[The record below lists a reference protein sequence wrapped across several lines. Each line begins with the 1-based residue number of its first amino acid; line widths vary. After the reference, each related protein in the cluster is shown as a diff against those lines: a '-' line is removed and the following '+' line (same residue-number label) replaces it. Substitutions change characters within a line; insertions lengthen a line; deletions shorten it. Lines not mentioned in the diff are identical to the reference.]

1 MSIIEEKSWLW
12 MIKSRREDSS
22 LTQIKSFP
30 DPNKVTCK
38 GEHILGEKVGS
49 EKQQTLII
57 EVFERSEYLFSQKF
71 PFDCLCI
78 GYSPPEKWN

>member
-12 MIKSRREDSS
+12 MIKFRREDSS
-22 LTQIKSFP
+22 RTQIKSFP

-38 GEHILGEKVGS
+38 GERVLGEKVAS

-57 EVFERSEYLFSQKF
+57 EVFERFEYLFSQKF

-78 GYSPPEKWN
+78 GPPEKWN